1 MRNIKLTIEYDGTLY
16 SGWQTQNHPRLK
28 GHSKFRKTIQS
39 TIEGVLTRILQEH
52 ISLTASGRTDAGV
65 HAREQTAHFK
75 TRTKLSCSRIQ
86 FSLNS
91 LLPCD
96 IIVSSVKDVSPDFHA
111 RYSAVSKWYRYTI
124 LTRTYS
130 SVFLRNFVWLYPY
143 PVDIKKIKKEARFLV
158 GTHDFKSFQT
168 RGSHDGNTVRTVY
181 KVEIIRDKDLMYID
195 IRANGFLY
203 NMVRSIVGTLM
214 DINRGKLKD
223 MKSIV
228 RAKDRKKAGITAPPQ
243 GLCLMKVYY

>member
-16 SGWQTQNHPRLK
+16 SGWQTQNHLRLK
-28 GHSKFRKTIQS
+28 GRSKSRKTIQS
-39 TIEGVLTRILQEH
+39 TIENVLNLILQEH
-52 ISLTASGRTDAGV
+52 VNLTASGRTDAGV
-65 HAREQTAHFK
+65 HARAQTAHFK
-75 TRTKLSCSRIQ
+75 TRTKFSCSRIQ

-91 LLPCD
+91 LLPRD
-96 IIVSSVKDVSPDFHA
+96 IIISSVKDVSPDFHA
-111 RYSAVSKWYRYTI
+111 RFSAVSKWYRYTI

-130 SVFLRNFVWLYPY
+130 SAFFGNFVWRYPY
-143 PVDIKKIKKEARFLV
+143 PVDINKIKKEARFLV

-168 RGSHDGNTVRTVY
+168 SGAHDGNTVRTVY
-181 KVEIIRDKDLMYID
+181 KVEIIRDKDLIYID